1 MRPEVIA
8 HLEQDP
14 ALQRIIPQIHLDAT
28 AVDNNIYGMLL
39 SSIVS
44 QQLSTKVAD
53 VIYARFLDIFDGGE
67 PHPSQLVE
75 TPVERL
81 RSVGL
86 SFQKSAYLRNVA
98 QHWLDHQHH
107 KTDWVNMSDD
117 DILTDLT
124 RIKGVGKWTV
134 QMILMFSLDRPD
146 IFPADDLG
154 IRQAM
159 VKLYDIQETGK
170 PLVQKMHSIAERW
183 RPYRTYASRYLWR
196 WKDQG

>member
-8 HLEQDP
+8 HLAQDP
-14 ALQRIIPQIHLDAT
+14 ALQRIIPQIHLDAI

-67 PHPSQLVE
+67 PHPSHLVE

-107 KTDWVNMSDD
+107 KTDWVNMSDE
-117 DILTDLT
+117 DILADLT

-146 IFPADDLG
+146 IFPVDDLG

-183 RPYRTYASRYLWR
+183 QPYRTYASRYLWR
-196 WKDQG
+196 WKDQ